1 MKPSAAQLC
10 LRPYE
15 EGDLQAFVSLFYDT
29 IHSVNLKDYSPEQ
42 ADAWAPKEPDLSRW
56 QSLLK
61 GEDTWVAVQDGRIV
75 GFANRDGEYF
85 DCLYVHKDYQRHG
98 VAKAL
103 AERIEERAAAEG
115 HAKIRTDASLT
126 ARPFFERRGYAVVR
140 RQCVHRAG
148 QVLVNFAMERSIQK

>member
-15 EGDLQAFVSLFYDT
+15 EGDLQAVVSLFYDT
-29 IHSVNLKDYSPEQ
+29 IHSVNLKDYTPEQ
-42 ADAWAPKEPDLSRW
+42 ADAWAPKEPDSSRW
-56 QSLLK
+56 RNLLT

-85 DCLYVHKDYQRHG
+85 DCLYVHKDYQRRG

-103 AERIEERAAAEG
+103 AERIEGRAAAEG
-115 HAKIRTDASLT
+115 YTRIRTDASLT
-126 ARPFFERRGYAVVR
+126 ARPFFERRGYTVIR
-140 RQCVHRAG
+140 RQRIRRAG
-148 QVLVNFAMERSIQK
+148 QILVNFAMERSIQK

>member
-1 MKPSAAQLC
+1 MKPSAAQLF

-15 EGDLQAFVSLFYDT
+15 EGDLQAVVSLFYDT

-42 ADAWAPKEPDLSRW
+42 SDAWAPKEPDLSRW
-56 QSLLK
+56 RSLLT

-85 DCLYVHKDYQRHG
+85 DCLYVHKDYQRRG

-103 AERIEERAAAEG
+103 AERIEGRAAAEG

-126 ARPFFERRGYAVVR
+126 ARPFFEQRGYAVVR

>member
-1 MKPSAAQLC
+1 MKPAAAQLC

-15 EGDLQAFVSLFYDT
+15 EGDLQAVVSLFYDT
-29 IHSVNLKDYSPEQ
+29 IHSVNLEDYTPEQ
-42 ADAWAPKEPDLSRW
+42 ADAWAPKEPDSSRW
-56 QSLLK
+56 RNLLT

-85 DCLYVHKDYQRHG
+85 DCLYVHKDYQRRG
-98 VAKAL
+98 VAKA
-103 AERIEERAAAEG
+103 RIEGRAAAED

-126 ARPFFERRGYAVVR
+126 ARPFFERRGYAVIR

>member
-1 MKPSAAQLC
+1 MKPAAAQLC
-10 LRPYE
+10 LRPSE
-15 EGDLQAFVSLFYDT
+15 EGDLQPVVSLFYDT
-29 IHSVNLKDYSPEQ
+29 IHSVNLEDYTPEQ
-42 ADAWAPKEPDLSRW
+42 ADAWAPKEPDSSRW
-56 QSLLK
+56 RNLLT

-85 DCLYVHKDYQRHG
+85 DCLYVHKDYQRRG

-103 AERIEERAAAEG
+103 AERIEGRAAAED

-126 ARPFFERRGYAVVR
+126 ARPFFERRGYAVIR

>member
-15 EGDLQAFVSLFYDT
+15 EIPVLRYDPQRKPQGLHT
-29 IHSVNLKDYSPEQ
+29 GAGRRLGPEKAGPLPMAGPLKRGRHVGRRAGRPYRRIRQPGRRVLRLPLRPQGLPAPRRRQSP
-42 ADAWAPKEPDLSRW
+42 
-56 QSLLK
+56 
-61 GEDTWVAVQDGRIV
+61 G
-75 GFANRDGEYF
+75 
-85 DCLYVHKDYQRHG
+85 
-98 VAKAL
+98 
-103 AERIEERAAAEG
+103 ERIEGRAAAEG

-126 ARPFFERRGYAVVR
+126 ARPFFERRGYAVLR